1 MTTSIRTADHSASPP
16 QPAATDALRLQ
27 IDGEFSIYRA
37 TELKEMVLTAVAQAP
52 CLELD
57 LSAVSE
63 LDTAGVQI
71 LLLARQAA
79 QARGHALRLV
89 ACSAA
94 VEATLL
100 LLRVSPQVDGAEAG
114 HVS

>member
-1 MTTSIRTADHSASPP
+1 MNTSI
-16 QPAATDALRLQ
+16 QPAATSALRLR

-37 TELKEMVLTAVAQAP
+37 AELKEMVLTAVAQAP

-71 LLLARQAA
+71 LLLARQSAL
-79 QARGHALRLV
+79 ARGHSLRLV
-89 ACSAA
+89 DSSAA
-94 VEATLL
+94 VQATLA
-100 LLRVSPQVDGAEAG
+100 LLRVSPEVHGAEAG

>member
-1 MTTSIRTADHSASPP
+1 MS
-16 QPAATDALRLQ
+16 ALRLQ

-71 LLLARQAA
+71 LLLARQTALA
-79 QARGHALRLV
+79 HGHALRLV
-89 ACSAA
+89 ASSPA
-94 VEATLL
+94 VQATLA
-100 LLRVSPQVDGAEAG
+100 LLRVSPEVDGTEAG

>member
-1 MTTSIRTADHSASPP
+1 MS
-16 QPAATDALRLQ
+16 ALRLR

-37 TELKEMVLTAVAQAP
+37 AELKEMVLAAVAQAP
-52 CLELD
+52 RLELD

-79 QARGHALRLV
+79 LARGHALRLV
-89 ACSAA
+89 DSSAA
-94 VEATLL
+94 VQATLA
-100 LLRVSPQVDGAEAG
+100 LLRVSPDVDDAEAG
-114 HVS
+114 HVA